1 MQLRH
6 SERGFS
12 MVKMSLWLAIIGFII
27 WYGALVFQAHYTN
40 WKVQDVFESVTTNM
54 GNASTDEIHA
64 RLPQLFKVMYLS
76 VSDLPPEFQDNLRIR
91 REGSMLEVSSL
102 YTVVIWPL
110 GPVEKVDEEGGYDID
125 ALEGMDILRDKLR
138 LDLEFEPYAISE

>member
-1 MQLRH
+1 
-6 SERGFS
+6 
-12 MVKMSLWLAIIGFII
+12 
-27 WYGALVFQAHYTN
+27 
-40 WKVQDVFESVTTNM
+40 
-54 GNASTDEIHA
+54 
-64 RLPQLFKVMYLS
+64 LS